1 MLIIPPGVPLHR
13 EFAPTIKWNQRPQ
26 SKLTR
31 SRTQTQIWHR
41 ESSHFSD
48 LCILQIM
55 FYFSTQTIKK
65 PKQFHYVLTYGRS
78 TKNEGKLTK

>member
-1 MLIIPPGVPLHR
+1 MLVIPPGVPFHR
-13 EFAPTIKWNQRPQ
+13 EFAPTIKWNPRPQ

-41 ESSHFSD
+41 ESGHFSN
-48 LCILQIM
+48 LCILQIV
-55 FYFSTQTIKK
+55 FHFSTQTIKK
-65 PKQFHYVLTYGRS
+65 TKQFHYVLTYGRS